1 MTEKVVLPELEL
13 VVQLNVPLKV
23 DTGYGPTWFEAH

>member
-1 MTEKVVLPELEL
+1 MTEKVVLPAPEL
-13 VVQLNVPLKV
+13 VVHLNVPLKV